1 MKSGK
6 CTSVVP
12 VDNFTIFA
20 VCTNSKVF
28 FLFFFVLSC
37 FVLLLKSEFL
47 LILIFNA
54 IFFYLQ
60 KTW

>member
-1 MKSGK
+1 MKRGE

-20 VCTNSKVF
+20 VCTNSKGFFVVF
-28 FLFFFVLSC
+28 FLLFFF
-37 FVLLLKSEFL
+37 LLKSEFL